1 MEFSWTTFFF
11 EIINFL
17 VLVWILQRFLYKP
30 VMKVIAQRKANIEGR
45 MEEAKAI
52 QSAAQELQR
61 QYENRMADWEKE
73 KDKART
79 QLLDEFATE
88 RARLMAELLKSLEQ
102 ERERNR
108 VLEQKYAIEL
118 RKKMEQESCATAS
131 RFAALLLSRIASAQ
145 LEDSIRELMIEDLS
159 HLTQDKIQSLRQ
171 ACEDTDTP
179 LKVTSAYP
187 VDNDARA
194 AITRA
199 LASLIAKPVVC
210 NFVRNPDLLAGFH
223 VSVGFWALD
232 CNLKDGL
239 NFFAEAARR
248 AG

>member
-17 VLVWILQRFLYKP
+17 VLIWILQRFLYKP
-30 VMKVIAQRKANIEGR
+30 VMKVIAQRKASIESR
-45 MEEAKAI
+45 LEEAKAI
-52 QSAAQELQR
+52 QTAAQELKR
-61 QYENRMADWEKE
+61 QYEDRMADWEEE
-73 KDKART
+73 KDQART
-79 QLLDEFATE
+79 RLLDDFAAE
-88 RARLMAELLKSLEQ
+88 RARLMAELRESLDQ
-102 ERERNR
+102 EREKNR
-108 VLEQKYAIEL
+108 VLEQKHAVEL
-118 RKKMEQESCATAS
+118 RKKMEQEACASAS
-131 RFAALLLSRIASAQ
+131 RFAALLLSRIANAQ
-145 LEDSIRELMIEDLS
+145 LEDRIRELMIEDIAYLP
-159 HLTQDKIQSLRQ
+159 QDKIQSLRQ
-171 ACEDTDTP
+171 ACGDTDTP

-187 VDNDARA
+187 VDEDARA

-223 VSVGFWALD
+223 ISVGFWALD

>member
-1 MEFSWTTFFF
+1 MEFSWTTFFL

-30 VMKVIAQRKANIEGR
+30 VMKVIAQRKASIEGR

-52 QSAAQELQR
+52 QTAALELKR
-61 QYENRMADWEKE
+61 QYENRMADWEQE
-73 KDKART
+73 KDQART
-79 QLLDEFATE
+79 QLLDELAAE
-88 RARLMAELLKSLEQ
+88 RSRLTAELLKSLEQ
-102 ERERNR
+102 ERERIR
-108 VLEQKYAIEL
+108 VLERKHAIEL
-118 RKKMEQESCATAS
+118 RKKMEEESFSTAS
-131 RFAALLLSRIASAQ
+131 RFTALLLSRIANAQ
-145 LEDSIRELMIEDLS
+145 LEDRIRELMIEDLS
-159 HLTQDKIQSLRQ
+159 HLSQDKIQSLRL
-171 ACEDTDTP
+171 ACGDTDMP

-187 VDNDARA
+187 VGEDARI
-194 AITRA
+194 AITQA

-232 CNLKDGL
+232 CNLRNGL